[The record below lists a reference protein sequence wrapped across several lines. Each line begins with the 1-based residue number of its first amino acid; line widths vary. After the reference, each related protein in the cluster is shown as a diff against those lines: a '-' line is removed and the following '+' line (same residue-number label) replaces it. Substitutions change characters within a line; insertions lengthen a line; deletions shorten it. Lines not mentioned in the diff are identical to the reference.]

1 MEEFKRSYL
10 RLNSAQKNAVDN
22 IEGPILVIAGPGTGK
37 TQLLT
42 TRVANI
48 LANTDTDPSQILCLT
63 FTESGATNMK
73 NRLNNL
79 IGKEAYSVNI
89 NTYHGFGNELIRN
102 YHQYFPSYKE
112 SKPADQLTLDK
123 LLRSILSELPYSNP
137 LKNEIFVS
145 SIKKMIS
152 NAKRESL
159 SPDDLLDKANKN
171 IEYLKTVQPFIDT
184 NLVTFDRMSKK
195 TAPLFES
202 LLKDIMTIKTKNTE
216 LSGLIIGELEDAIL
230 KFNENKSTKAI
241 TSWKDKWLEKNID
254 NTFILKAIEQN
265 QKIMALADIYA
276 IYERELHKNGIYD
289 YDDMI
294 NLTIGALEHNDDFRY
309 NIQEKYQYLLLD
321 EFQDTNGAQFKL
333 IELLTDNPVFE
344 RRPNVL
350 AVGDD
355 DQAIYSFQGAN
366 YSHMN
371 KFYNL
376 YRDVL
381 VITLN
386 QNYRSTPSVV
396 NLAKSISGQIEER
409 LRLPGMESKNL
420 DANISDVDDSIIRYD
435 FNNEVNQLAFIADD
449 IKRKIESGV
458 SAKDIAIIGRKH
470 SLLVPIVPYLH
481 KRDIKLR
488 YDKRDNILDDPRVST
503 LVTMSK
509 LVLALK
515 KSRRSELNALWP
527 EVLSADF
534 FSIPT
539 SLIWQISWEANDNR
553 KLWKDL
559 LIANQMTKNIC
570 LFFYR
575 LSLIAEEETLETMLD
590 YLIGINELDLHE
602 ADGLTMKSNFY
613 DYYFKNHNLETINAD
628 FWTLLQNLTALRQ
641 YLRQYS
647 SNQDSNLKLKDFIS
661 FIEENIKSEIK
672 LINNS
677 PIIESDDSVYISSAH
692 SVKGLEFDT
701 VYIIDALESIW
712 GSKSN
717 DQSDKIT
724 APPSMEALRS
734 IGINEDE
741 RIRLF
746 YVAVTRA
753 KKNLIITSYDK
764 TNNNRDTLKLK
775 YLAEHED
782 DEKNS
787 ISPFLPEKNQVVI
800 CPTVKAPTIEES
812 ISYWQAKHIEGMK
825 DIKLRDMLSERLG
838 NFKLSPTNLN
848 KFTNVEREGP
858 ESFFLDSLLRFPK
871 AKAPIAEY
879 GTSVHKSL
887 EWLYKEMD
895 AKKLKPSLES
905 FLSMFKEQLEAKDIN
920 DKEKE
925 LLEKRGEEALK
936 IYYDQAQ
943 LDETNMVLPEVPFAN
958 ENVYI
963 EDAHIAGNI
972 DKVIIDPR
980 KRTATIVDYKT
991 GKSYL
996 KWKSET
1002 KLHNYERQLYFYKL
1016 LIENSRTYKRYK
1028 VTDAYL
1034 EFVEPDKNGKINKL
1048 HIIFDDEKLE
1058 ETSLLIR
1065 AIYRRITELDF
1076 PNISKYKKSLAGIKA
1091 FEQDLIKEIKK

>member
-1 MEEFKRSYL
+1 MEEFNRSYL
-10 RLNSAQKNAVDN
+10 KLNSAQKNAVDN
-22 IEGPILVIAGPGTGK
+22 IDGPVLVIAGPGTGK

-102 YHQYFPSYKE
+102 YHQYFPNYKE

-137 LKNEIFVS
+137 LKNEIFIS
-145 SIKKMIS
+145 AIKKMIS

-159 SPDDLLDKANKN
+159 SPDDLLEKANKN
-171 IEYLKTVQPFIDT
+171 IEYLKAIQPLIDI
-184 NLVTFDRMSKK
+184 NLATFDRMSKN
-195 TAPLFES
+195 TAPLFGA
-202 LLKDIMTIKTKNTE
+202 LLKDMLSIKTENIE
-216 LSGLIIGELEDAIL
+216 LSGLIVSELEDAISE
-230 KFNENKSTKAI
+230 FIENKSTKGV
-241 TSWKDKWLEKNID
+241 TSWKNRWLEKNID
-254 NTFILKAIEQN
+254 NTFILKGIEQN
-265 QKIMALADIYA
+265 QKILAFADIYA
-276 IYERELHKNGIYD
+276 SYERELHKNGIYD

-321 EFQDTNGAQFKL
+321 EFQDTNGSQFKL

-344 RRPNVL
+344 DRPNVM

-409 LRLPGMESKNL
+409 LSLPGMESKNL
-420 DANISDVDDSIIRYD
+420 DANIPDIDDSIIRYD

-449 IKRKIESGV
+449 IKRKIDSGV
-458 SAKDIAIIGRKH
+458 SAKDIAIIGRRH
-470 SLLVPIVPYLH
+470 SQLVPIVPYLH

-488 YDKRDNILDDPRVST
+488 YDKRDNILDDPRVSV
-503 LVTMSK
+503 LITMSR

-534 FSIPT
+534 FNIPT

-559 LIANQMTKNIC
+559 LIVNEKTKNIC

-575 LSLIAEEETLETMLD
+575 LSMIAEEETLETMLD

-602 ADGLTMKSNFY
+602 TDGLTMKSNFY
-613 DYYFKNHNLETINAD
+613 DFYFKDHNLETINTD

-641 YLRQYS
+641 YLREYS
-647 SNQDSNLKLKDFIS
+647 SNQDSSLKLKDFIS
-661 FIEENIKSEIK
+661 FIEENIKSKIK

-712 GSKSN
+712 GSKSK

-734 IGINEDE
+734 IGIDEDE

-775 YLAEHED
+775 YLAEYED
-782 DEKNS
+782 EQENS
-787 ISPFLPEKNQVVI
+787 ISPYLPEKNQIVVS
-800 CPTVKAPTIEES
+800 PKVKAPTIDES

-825 DIKLRDMLSERLG
+825 DVKLRDMLSDRLG

-858 ESFFLDSLLRFPK
+858 EVFFLDSLLRFPK

-895 AKKLKPSLES
+895 SKKIKPSLES
-905 FLSMFKEQLEAKDIN
+905 FLAIFKEQLESKDIN
-920 DKEKE
+920 DQEKE

-943 LDETNMVLPEVPFAN
+943 IDGTNMVLPEVPFAN

-991 GKSYL
+991 GKSYQ

-1034 EFVEPDKNGKINKL
+1034 EFVEPDKNGKINRL
-1048 HIIFDDEKLE
+1048 HIVFDDEKLE
-1058 ETSLLIR
+1058 DTGLLIR
-1065 AIYRRITELDF
+1065 AIYKRVTELDF
-1076 PNISKYKKSLAGIKA
+1076 PDISKYKKTLAGIKA